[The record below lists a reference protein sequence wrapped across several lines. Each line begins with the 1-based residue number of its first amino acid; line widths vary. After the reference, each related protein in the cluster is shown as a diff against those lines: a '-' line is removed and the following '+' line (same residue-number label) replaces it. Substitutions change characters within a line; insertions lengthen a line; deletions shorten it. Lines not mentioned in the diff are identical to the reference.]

1 MITLAL
7 DTALDACSGA
17 VLNDE
22 DVRAAANE
30 EMARGQ
36 AERIA
41 PFVRDLCAR
50 AGCGFKDLDRI
61 VVTVGPGSFTGV
73 RVGLAFARGLAVA
86 LAKPCIGVSTLE
98 ALALQDGADGL
109 RGALIETVGATYLAL
124 YEDGAALLAP
134 QRCERA
140 EADALLIAAAGGRGF
155 TLAGPGAAALAAR
168 HAQISA
174 AAARVDPVA
183 LARLGVA
190 CDPALHPPK
199 PLYLRAALA

>member
-22 DVRAAANE
+22 DVRAAASE

-41 PFVRDLCAR
+41 PFVRDLCAQ
-50 AGCGFKDLDRI
+50 AGCALKDLDRI
-61 VVTVGPGSFTGV
+61 VVTAGPGSFTGV

-98 ALALQDGADGL
+98 ALALQEGAEGL

-124 YEDGAALLAP
+124 YEDAAPLLAP

-140 EADALLIAAAGGRGF
+140 EADALLIAAAGASGF

-168 HAQISA
+168 HAQIST

-183 LARLGVA
+183 LARLGA
-190 CDPALHPPK
+190 TRDPALHPPK